1 MKQLIWVIDSPFS
14 RAIKWLLMS
23 QDIEHSEHILTW
35 DNMKSHARLAEH
47 NPKQQVPTLITENE
61 TISDS
66 LLIALDLLGHN
77 WHRSLDA
84 KLFRLADCDFE
95 ATLIF
100 LFRANLLE
108 TQFGASNESKLM
120 REAGVSSYQ
129 KNSDVLLDN
138 LLPNPLTC
146 DARLQ
151 VGIGLVL
158 VFSMLLIS
166 RHLAQSNAIHDYRFH
181 ELQHLQ
187 KVLEMDPSYQSMAS
201 NYSQEPSCQ
210 SPFFLAPL

>member
-14 RAIKWLLMS
+14 RATKWLLL
-23 QDIEHSEHILTW
+23 QQNIPHNDHLLTW
-35 DNMKSHARLAEH
+35 DTMQRDALLAKH
-47 NPKQQVPTLITENE
+47 NPKHQVPTLITESE
-61 TISDS
+61 TQSDS
-66 LLIALDLLGHN
+66 LLIALHLLGHD

-108 TQFGASNESKLM
+108 KQFGASRESKLM

-129 KNSDVLLDN
+129 KNCDVLLDS
-138 LLPNPLTC
+138 LLPNPLAHYAKT
-146 DARLQ
+146 Q
-151 VGIGLVL
+151 VGIGFVL

-166 RHLAQSNAIHDYRFH
+166 RHMANCDAIRHYRLD
-181 ELQHLQ
+181 ELQPLQ
-187 KVLEMDPSYQSMAS
+187 KILAGDPSYQKLIN
-201 NYSQEPSCQ
+201 NYAHEPSHHW
-210 SPFFLAPL
+210 PFFLEAL